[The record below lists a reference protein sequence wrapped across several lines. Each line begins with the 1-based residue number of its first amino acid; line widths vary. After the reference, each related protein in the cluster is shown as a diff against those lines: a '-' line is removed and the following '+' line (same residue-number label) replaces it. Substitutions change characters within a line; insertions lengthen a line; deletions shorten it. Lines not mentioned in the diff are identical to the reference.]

1 MYQRQNNNSH
11 PAQPHA
17 LLKGFPTIVGIT
29 RGRAEEQGFAFRNA
43 IGGWKLQHAR
53 LFLRCSSCIIVGLK
67 LLSAVNQEIPFP
79 GSFLGSLFNLIATVS
94 QCTDVTVW
102 VIVFCRRISRS
113 CRPYATKIKIKN
125 FLFHCIIVKAA
136 CSVAKVA
143 NKLENSRFCHRPW
156 NHTSFSSMLKTFKV
170 LEISQGQQERAC
182 YCTTWN
188 EKRRVLKAVT
198 PKSVERNNQGVLKI

>member
-67 LLSAVNQEIPFP
+67 LLSPVNQEIPFP

-113 CRPYATKIKIKN
+113 CRPYATKIKLQLFSLPLHYSKSCLFSGKSGKQAREFP
-125 FLFHCIIVKAA
+125 FL
-136 CSVAKVA
+136 SQ
-143 NKLENSRFCHRPW
+143 
-156 NHTSFSSMLKTFKV
+156 TLKPHEF
-170 LEISQGQQERAC
+170 LLDA
-182 YCTTWN
+182 
-188 EKRRVLKAVT
+188 
-198 PKSVERNNQGVLKI
+198 